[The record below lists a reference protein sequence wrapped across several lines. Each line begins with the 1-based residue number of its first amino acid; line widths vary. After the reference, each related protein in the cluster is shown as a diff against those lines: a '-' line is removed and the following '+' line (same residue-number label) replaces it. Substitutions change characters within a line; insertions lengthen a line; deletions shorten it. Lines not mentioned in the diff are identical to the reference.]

1 MPNSLVLAT
10 VSQALVFPC
19 VSRKSGRLCRTVP
32 TRQLILEEA
41 GPSVT
46 LVACLDRRGN
56 IHRTAVRDVMS
67 MHVGL
72 LAHAQRL
79 WRDSLLVAR
88 LAELPEPTFSL
99 DGTGTPY
106 AYLSLNPREAAELA
120 GGWPTRFGFVT
131 AQLIAAAGI
140 LAPIDAPP
148 ALPLPLVGVL
158 WPHGDFARPAAS
170 HITALPRRSGFLL
183 KTKLPLDLAAR
194 VITRNRMAWGEG
206 WEPTPLSEAQSR
218 AYRALNMARIG
229 DVRVPLTRELLRE
242 AMSRK
247 PIGNLGTWWH
257 GCECRALR
265 HGKRWHSDERHSG
278 TKVVPDDWSFA
289 HLFERG

>member
-1 MPNSLVLAT
+1 MPNLVLAT

-19 VSRKSGRLCRTVP
+19 VSRKSGRLCRTVS
-32 TRQLILEEA
+32 TRQLILDESA
-41 GPSVT
+41 PGIT
-46 LVACLDRRGN
+46 LVACIDRRGN

-67 MHVGL
+67 MHAGL
-72 LAHAQRL
+72 IAHAQRL
-79 WRDSLLVAR
+79 WHDSPIVTR
-88 LAELPEPTFSL
+88 VAELQEPTFSL

-120 GGWPTRFGFVT
+120 GGWPTPSGFVT
-131 AQLIAAAGI
+131 AQLLAAAGV

-170 HITALPRRSGFLL
+170 HITALPPRSRFLL
-183 KTKLPLDLAAR
+183 QAKLPLDLAAR
-194 VITRNRMAWGEG
+194 VITRNRIAWGEA
-206 WEPTPLSEAQSR
+206 WEPASLSEAQAR
-218 AYRALNMARIG
+218 AYRALDMSRIG
-229 DVRVPLTRELLRE
+229 DVRVPLTRELVRE

-247 PIGNLGTWWH
+247 PVTDLGTWWH

-265 HGKRWHSDERHSG
+265 HGKRWRSDERRSG
-278 TKVVPDDWSFA
+278 TKVVPEDWSFA
-289 HLFERG
+289 HLFARP